1 MVGVTEEKIAQI
13 PGDLTGISRAEI
25 EFPEVHDIVHADQGC
40 VRQRVTAVFEVTL
53 DDVGTERRARRRPA
67 VTGSPQVLYRKQFR
81 PDGDEH
87 VVAEVSPEIP
97 ELARHVVLERDFQND
112 LVVVWRHEHRQVRE
126 INRPLADEQHPV
138 NANRRVRVIRL
149 MAVVHLTVGHKSP
162 QTPTQIQYASAS
174 PARSRPRCI
183 KPDAESGRTI
193 CETVLPCAYCMEIVW

>member
-1 MVGVTEEKIAQI
+1 MVGVTEEKISEI
-13 PGDLTGISRAEI
+13 PGDLTAISRAEI
-25 EFPEVHDIVHADQGC
+25 EFRKVHDIVHANQGRM
-40 VRQRVTAVFEVTL
+40 RQCFAAVFEVAL

-67 VTGSPQVLYRKQFR
+67 VTGSPQVPYRKQFR
-81 PDGDEH
+81 PDSDEH

-112 LVVVWRHEHRQVRE
+112 LVVVWRHEHRKVRE
-126 INRPLADEQHPV
+126 INRPLADEQHAM
-138 NANRRVRVIRL
+138 NTNRRIRVVRL

-183 KPDAESGRTI
+183 KSDAGIRTGN
-193 CETVLPCAYCMEIVW
+193 M